1 MCRLQKSLYGLKQA
15 RRQWY
20 KKFDSFM
27 AKHDFKK
34 TLIDHCVFV
43 KKYDGGDFIILLL
56 YVDDMLI
63 VGHDPKKISSLK
75 KALSKSFAMKDLG
88 SAKKILGM
96 KITRDRSKKLLWLS
110 QESYVEKLLERFNVH
125 KAKPI
130 STPLAGHFKLSTK
143 QSPTSKKEK
152 EEMNNVPYSFAVGSL
167 MYAMICTRPN
177 IAYVVGVVSRF
188 LTNSGKEHWTVMK

>member
-1 MCRLQKSLYGLKQA
+1 
-15 RRQWY
+15 
-20 KKFDSFM
+20 M

-34 TLIDHCVFV
+34 TLTDHFVFV

-63 VGHDPKKISSLK
+63 VGHDPKKISALK

-110 QESYVEKLLERFNVH
+110 QESYVETLLERLNMH
-125 KAKPI
+125 KAKPF
-130 STPLAGHFKLSTK
+130 TTQFAGHFKLCKAKSNK
-143 QSPTSKKEK
+143 
-152 EEMNNVPYSFAVGSL
+152 
-167 MYAMICTRPN
+167 
-177 IAYVVGVVSRF
+177 
-188 LTNSGKEHWTVMK
+188 